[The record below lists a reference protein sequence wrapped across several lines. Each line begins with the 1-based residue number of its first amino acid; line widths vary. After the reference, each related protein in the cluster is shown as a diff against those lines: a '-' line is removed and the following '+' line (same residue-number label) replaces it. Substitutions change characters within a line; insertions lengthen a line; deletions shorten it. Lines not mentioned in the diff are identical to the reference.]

1 MGTRQVEFATYCI
14 GALSQRLDIPQP
26 DVYRMLS
33 DSGILDGYIVASYDV
48 LHTFSREYLM
58 DDLVGYMRE
67 KGLVA

>member
-1 MGTRQVEFATYCI
+1 
-14 GALSQRLDIPQP
+14 
-26 DVYRMLS
+26 MLS